1 MWEET
6 GSHFQKKAI
15 GTLPSSAWPNLP
27 FFFRQYV
34 VVKPDQKEVLKG
46 MFIPYCKNCGHEQ
59 LLQAVGL
66 VGAIIMP
73 HNIYLHSSLVKVSI

>member
-1 MWEET
+1 MIP
-6 GSHFQKKAI
+6 FQKKAI
-15 GTLPSSAWPNLP
+15 GALPFCVMPNFP
-27 FFFRQYV
+27 FFFLQYV

-46 MFIPYCKNCGHEQ
+46 IFIPYCKNCGHQQ

-73 HNIYLHSSLVKVSI
+73 HNIYLHSSLVKVSV